1 MWANKGSTNG
11 SSYNWHKNNP
21 VFWQQFYEQIPNMQQ
36 LYFAASDPRADGFT
50 TWEYKKDLHEIKFA
64 LEEMI
69 RKCPSYTDI
78 ESQWLRE
85 QEAEKIVRILTQ

>member
-1 MWANKGSTNG
+1 MDL
-11 SSYNWHKNNP
+11 
-21 VFWQQFYEQIPNMQQ
+21 QR

-50 TWEYKKDLHEIKFA
+50 TWEYKKDLYLIQFS

-69 RKCPSYTDI
+69 RKCPSHADI

-85 QEAEKIVRILTQ
+85 QEAEKIVRILKQ

>member
-1 MWANKGSTNG
+1 MDAA
-11 SSYNWHKNNP
+11 
-21 VFWQQFYEQIPNMQQ
+21 QLIPRKHHILVDLQR

-69 RKCPSYTDI
+69 RKCPSYADI
-78 ESQWLRE
+78 ESKWLRE
-85 QEAEKIVRILTQ
+85 QEAEKIIRILKR

>member
-1 MWANKGSTNG
+1 MDL
-11 SSYNWHKNNP
+11 
-21 VFWQQFYEQIPNMQQ
+21 QQ
-36 LYFAASDPRADGFT
+36 LYFAASDPRSDGFT

-69 RKCPSYTDI
+69 RRCPSYSDI

-85 QEAEKIVRILTQ
+85 QEAEKIVRILKQ